1 MEIFNENLLTPL
13 FSSENTED
21 EKNDCVEFLNQLE
34 GWKTKCKNLH
44 WSSPKL
50 NIHVKLDE
58 FGNSLSSYQDSLA
71 EGYMGINGKL
81 PLNILKGI
89 SCEATNARDFIEEV
103 RRNTINF
110 YKKLPQD
117 VMYKGITSDCETFIQ
132 EINKYVYLFKLCD
145 VPAYL

>member
-1 MEIFNENLLTPL
+1 METFNENLLTPL
-13 FSSENTED
+13 FSSKNIED
-21 EKNDCVEFLNQLE
+21 GKNDCVEFLNQLE

-58 FGNSLSSYQDSLA
+58 FGNILSSYQDSLA

-81 PLNILKGI
+81 PSNILKGV
-89 SCEATNARDFIEEV
+89 SCEATNAFDFIEEV

-145 VPAYL
+145 VVTY

>member
-13 FSSENTED
+13 FSSKNTED
-21 EKNDCVEFLNQLE
+21 EKNECVEFLNQLE

-50 NIHVKLDE
+50 SIHVKLDE
-58 FGNSLSSYQDSLA
+58 FGNILSSYQDSLA

-81 PLNILKGI
+81 SPNILKGV
-89 SCEATNARDFIEEV
+89 SCEATNALDFIEGV

-110 YKKLPQD
+110 YKELPQD
-117 VMYKGITSDCETFIQ
+117 VMYKGIASDCETFIQ

-145 VPAYL
+145 VAAYL